1 MENGMNDYRSRHGYP
16 QTWIGMTKPNGFE
29 RAQDSD
35 EMLHATSIA
44 SLGWKYAL
52 LRLFCHITSSRHR

>member
-44 SLGWKYAL
+44 S
-52 LRLFCHITSSRHR
+52 